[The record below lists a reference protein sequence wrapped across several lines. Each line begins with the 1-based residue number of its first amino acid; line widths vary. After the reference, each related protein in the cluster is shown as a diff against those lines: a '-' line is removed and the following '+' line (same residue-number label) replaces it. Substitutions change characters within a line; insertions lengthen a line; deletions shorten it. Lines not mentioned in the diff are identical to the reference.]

1 MFAVPFM
8 FLSTYRLAMSFKRVA
23 TAADLVRFRASLRI
37 ECGDCDAAQTL
48 SGVEVAARCGPG
60 RLDRIRKRLVC
71 ARCGRKAARL
81 VVLPPV

>member
-1 MFAVPFM
+1 
-8 FLSTYRLAMSFKRVA
+8 MSFKRVA

-37 ECGDCDAAQTL
+37 ECADCDAAQTL
-48 SGVEVAARCGPG
+48 SGVVAARCGPG
-60 RLDRIRKRLVC
+60 SLDRIRKRLLC

>member
-8 FLSTYRLAMSFKRVA
+8 FSPAYRLAMSFKRVA
-23 TAADLVRFRASLRI
+23 TAADLVRFGAALRI

-48 SGVEVAARCGPG
+48 SGVEVVTRCGAG
-60 RLDRIRKRLVC
+60 SLDRIRQRLVC
-71 ARCGRKAARL
+71 ARCGRRAARL